1 MSVEKQTIILDQYSN
16 SPSVRVGLLVN
27 ETIVSSLDDSSLN
40 DNSQGFSNYA
50 APGADRLKINLI
62 LSKKDIDD
70 RNDQNFI
77 ELIRI
82 KDGIIEKFV
91 DRSQYNLVR
100 QELARRTYDESGDYV
115 VKSFDVFPRETVNNY
130 SGNNGLF
137 DRGSITPE
145 GNPASD
151 DLLTYKV
158 MPGKAY
164 VRGYDIQTL
173 DSKILGRRKTKN
185 NCWSSNFWY

>member
-1 MSVEKQTIILDQYSN
+1 M
-16 SPSVRVGLLVN
+16 
-27 ETIVSSLDDSSLN
+27 N

-115 VKSFDVFPRETVNNY
+115 TKSFDVFPRETVNNY

-151 DLLTYKV
+151 DLLTYKI

-164 VRGYDIQTL
+164 VRGYDIQTISPKYL
-173 DSKILGRRKTKN
+173 DVEKPRTTVGVPTSGINVENGTTVKIN
-185 NCWSSNFWY
+185 NNIWDSRNRICK